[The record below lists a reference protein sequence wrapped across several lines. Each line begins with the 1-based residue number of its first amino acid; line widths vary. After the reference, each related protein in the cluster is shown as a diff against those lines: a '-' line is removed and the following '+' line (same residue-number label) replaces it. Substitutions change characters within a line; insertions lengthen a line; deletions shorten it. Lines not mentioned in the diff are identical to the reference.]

1 MHPVKTKI
9 YLLFLALAVVMLA
22 PFKALSTPVNAIP
35 EDPCFVVSECCAK
48 MVACCCEI
56 APAKQ
61 EPTDM
66 NSGALP
72 APAPK
77 FVAIKGSG
85 RIISQ
90 TLPKPLYTILAQ
102 GRIAPLM
109 AVSAMISRPLYLLNR
124 ALLI

>member
-1 MHPVKTKI
+1 MHSVKTKI

-35 EDPCFVVSECCAK
+35 EDPCVVVSSCCAK
-48 MVACCCEI
+48 MVACCCEM
-56 APAKQ
+56 APARQ

-66 NSGALP
+66 NSAALP

-90 TLPKPLYTILAQ
+90 SLPKPLYTILAQ
-102 GRIAPLM
+102 GRIVPLL
-109 AVSAMISRPLYLLNR
+109 AVSAVISRPLYILNR